1 MTTSPRVVPGETQ
14 PRPRD
19 SKCLPYAVGA
29 GAILGVI
36 AFSALINARL
46 AKKAERDNPP
56 SGRFVEV
63 SGIRIHYVD
72 QGEGEPLVLLHG
84 NGSSIQDFES
94 SGLIRLASKQF
105 RVIAFDRP
113 GFGHT
118 ARPPGKVWT
127 PEAQAEL
134 FAAALEKLGVSRA
147 MVLGHSWGA
156 SVAVALALRYPRLI
170 EALIVASGYYYPT
183 ARPGVLLLA
192 LPALPLV
199 GSVIRYSISPVI
211 SRLTWPMLVRK
222 LFSPQREPA
231 KFKAFPKEMTFRP
244 SQVRAAAAETG
255 LMIPAA
261 YSASARY
268 RELKMPLV
276 IVAGEEDQL
285 IDIEKQS
292 ARLHHEVAQSAMYRI
307 PRAGHMVHQTATEK
321 VMDAISEAAQARRSE
336 TDRFRQAGDVLQQ
349 SPRCN
354 HDALLS
360 AVDDG

>member
-1 MTTSPRVVPGETQ
+1 MTASPRIVTGQ
-14 PRPRD
+14 MQLRAND
-19 SKCLPYAVGA
+19 SKFLPYVVGT
-29 GAILGVI
+29 GAILGLFAI
-36 AFSALINARL
+36 CALVNARL

-56 SGRFVEV
+56 TGKFVEV

-118 ARPPGKVWT
+118 ARPPGKIWT
-127 PEAQAEL
+127 AETQADL

-147 MVLGHSWGA
+147 VVLGHSWGA
-156 SVAVALALRYPRLI
+156 SVAVAVALRYPRLV
-170 EALIVASGYYYPT
+170 EALVLASGYYYPT

-199 GSVIRYSISPVI
+199 GSLIRYSISPVI
-211 SRLTWPMLVRK
+211 SRLMWPQLVRK

-231 KFKAFPKEMTFRP
+231 KFGAFPKEMTFRP
-244 SQVRAAAAETG
+244 SQVRAAAAESA

-261 YSASARY
+261 YSASERY

-292 ARLHHEVAQSAMYRI
+292 ARLHQEVPQSAMHRI

-321 VMDAISEAAQARRSE
+321 VMDAISEAAQARGSGP
-336 TDRFRQAGDVLQQ
+336 DKFRQRADVLQQ
-349 SPRCN
+349 SLRRN

-360 AVDDG
+360 AVFDG